1 MRKIIFCLCFTLT
14 LFFIVD
20 TTCYSKGSSG
30 GGRSSVSSS
39 RSSASVSSKPSVS
52 TSKPSTSA
60 VRSSSTTSS
69 YNQQKKDE
77 DKKKRDEEERARRDR
92 DNTTN
97 NYYTRNEGSGFGVG
111 SFLGGLGV
119 GALLFGDD
127 DSPKHSTDTVSS
139 QDGSDIA
146 NQTVDKEQLQN
157 ATDQLAESKEN
168 KPEEE
173 SSSIV
178 EIIFGVLVGSFILY
192 NAIKILKR
200 V

>member
-30 GGRSSVSSS
+30 GGGGRSSVSSS
-39 RSSASVSSKPSVS
+39 RSSASISSKPSVS
-52 TSKPSTSA
+52 TSKPSMSTT
-60 VRSSSTTSS
+60 RSSSTSS

-77 DKKKRDEEERARRDR
+77 DKKKKDEEERARR

-97 NYYTRNEGSGFGVG
+97 NYYTRNESSGFGVG

-127 DSPKHSTDTVSS
+127 DSPKHSTDTLSS
-139 QDGSDIA
+139 QDGS
-146 NQTVDKEQLQN
+146 NTVNVDKEQLQN
-157 ATDQLAESKEN
+157 ANDQLAESKEN
-168 KPEEE
+168 KPEED

-178 EIIFGVLVGSFILY
+178 EIILGILVGSFVLY
-192 NAIKILKR
+192 NAVKILKR